1 MELVHWCCW
10 YFGRLNLGVNCG
22 HGRASGTRK
31 RHVYKYI
38 YIYTH
43 AQLYVHYICTH
54 THIYIYSIVVS
65 FNAEFMVVR
74 EVLFIL
80 PYQVVGL
87 IQKCIHIA
95 AVPQTDCMVGHQQ
108 ISASDLPGTSVHIIT
123 NSYYIWPVSIP
134 KYMYIKYIPNGHI
147 LNVHCFP
154 HRSINKSPYV

>member
-1 MELVHWCCW
+1 MDME
-10 YFGRLNLGVNCG
+10 GRPGLEKDMCIN
-22 HGRASGTRK
+22 
-31 RHVYKYI
+31 I
-38 YIYTH
+38 YIYTCTI
-43 AQLYVHYICTH
+43 ICTLYMY
-54 THIYIYSIVVS
+54 TYIYSIVVS

-123 NSYYIWPVSIP
+123 NSYYI
-134 KYMYIKYIPNGHI
+134 
-147 LNVHCFP
+147 
-154 HRSINKSPYV
+154 

>member
-1 MELVHWCCW
+1 VDME
-10 YFGRLNLGVNCG
+10 GRPGLEKDMCIN
-22 HGRASGTRK
+22 
-31 RHVYKYI
+31 I

-43 AQLYVHYICTH
+43 AQLYVHYIC

-123 NSYYIWPVSIP
+123 NSYYI
-134 KYMYIKYIPNGHI
+134 
-147 LNVHCFP
+147 
-154 HRSINKSPYV
+154 